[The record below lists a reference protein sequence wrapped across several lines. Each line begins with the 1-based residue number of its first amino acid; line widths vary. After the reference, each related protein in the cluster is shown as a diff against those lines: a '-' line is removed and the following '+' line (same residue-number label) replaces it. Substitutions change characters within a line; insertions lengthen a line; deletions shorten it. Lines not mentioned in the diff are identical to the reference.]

1 MTRPA
6 LTTHTQEAVV
16 TRSTF
21 RRPGFTLVEL
31 LVVIAIM
38 ATLSAVAV
46 GALFR
51 IRSAQDKSNTEATLS
66 KLDTKLNQKL
76 KAIQEKVR
84 DPRSQQNPH
93 YQAAYGMS
101 GNSHEVAQAIL
112 MYAYTRN
119 ELPMTFAEAKSN
131 TVFGTLTLT
140 ASPIYASL
148 PVGTGAPE
156 ESAVCIYLALSTTGN
171 EGLEQQI
178 GDVPTMPGQK
188 CYLDQYGQPI
198 YFNRLAYNGD
208 NGELNNPP
216 FVKAPVAANLF
227 DPFYS
232 KPANTGGYRDFGTDV
247 GAASANA
254 LWAAVVPPS
263 STYTAANNWAQI
275 PGINA
280 APPLYIYPG
289 KLNHVST
296 LISGGL
302 NKGLTEPGGLYT
314 GDNIFSYRLRKE
326 GQKGD

>member
-76 KAIQEKVR
+76 KAISEKVR
-84 DPRSQQNPH
+84 DFRNNKTSH
-93 YQAAYGMS
+93 YTTAMSMS
-101 GNSHEVAQAIL
+101 GENPEIAQAIL
-112 MYAYTRN
+112 MYAYTKN
-119 ELPMTFAEAKSN
+119 ELPMTFAEAKAP
-131 TVFGTLTLT
+131 TVIGPLSIP
-140 ASPIYASL
+140 ASPIFAAL
-148 PVGTGAPE
+148 PVGTGTPE
-156 ESAVCIYLALSTTGN
+156 ESAICIYLALSTTGN

-178 GDVPTMPGQK
+178 GEVPTLPGQK

-198 YFNRLAYNGD
+198 CFNRLAYGGD
-208 NGELNNPP
+208 NGELDNPP
-216 FVKAPVAANLF
+216 FVKAPIATNTF
-227 DPFYS
+227 DPFYP
-232 KPANTGGYRDFGTDV
+232 KPTNTVGYRNLNTDFGAANTTTLWNAVRLNTPAWANIP
-247 GAASANA
+247 AA
-254 LWAAVVPPS
+254 
-263 STYTAANNWAQI
+263 
-275 PGINA
+275 
-280 APPLYIYPG
+280 YPG
-289 KLNHVST
+289 PRNHVST

-302 NKGLTEPGGLYT
+302 NKGLSEPAGVFT
-314 GDNIFSYRLRKE
+314 GDNIVSYRLRKE